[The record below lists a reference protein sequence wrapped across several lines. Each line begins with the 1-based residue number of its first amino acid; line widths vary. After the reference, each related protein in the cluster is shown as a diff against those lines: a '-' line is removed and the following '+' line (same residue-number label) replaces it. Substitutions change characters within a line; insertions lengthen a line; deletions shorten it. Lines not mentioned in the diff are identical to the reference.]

1 MGGALFVIALAVV
14 IPLYALVVHLAIRIV
29 APHNPLNV
37 LPDALPTL
45 LIMVVLSGLPCLGW
59 GGFVLL
65 GEAHF
70 QLERRQAVVVFCAYM
85 LLLMPVFLAIEHLGA
100 APR

>member
-1 MGGALFVIALAVV
+1 MDAVIVVGVLAIV
-14 IPLYALVVHLAIRIV
+14 IPLYALAVHLAIRIV

-70 QLERRQAVVVFCAYM
+70 QLERRQAVVVFCAYF
-85 LLLMPVFLAIEHLGA
+85 LLLIPVFLAIEHLGA